1 MHKQHL
7 INNTDQDL
15 KGKKEKE
22 GKQKTKTKQKQKKHG
37 KHTQQT
43 NNNYRMN

>member
-22 GKQKTKTKQKQKKHG
+22 EKKTKKNMVNTHNKP
-37 KHTQQT
+37 TT
-43 NNNYRMN
+43 TTE